1 MTAHHVDNEDVLMA
15 TPHINAK
22 AGDFAETILMPG
34 DPLRAKYIA
43 DTFLTDVEQVTDV
56 RNMFGYTGYYKGK
69 KISVMGSG
77 MGIPS
82 ASIYYK
88 ELITEYGVKNLI
100 RVGSCGAISADVK
113 VRDIVIGMGACTDS
127 KVNRMRFKDHDFAA
141 IADYGL
147 LENAVNAARDMN
159 QSVKIGNLFSADL
172 FYTPDPSM
180 FDVMEKYGVLGVE
193 MEAAGLYG
201 VCAEFGAKG
210 LAICTVSDHIRT
222 GEALDAEARQN
233 SFNEMIEV
241 ALNSV
246 L

>member
-1 MTAHHVDNEDVLMA
+1 M

-22 AGDFAETILMPG
+22 PGAFADVCLMPG

-43 DTFLTDVEQVTDV
+43 EKFLTGAELVTDV
-56 RNMFGYTGYYKGK
+56 RNMLGFTGTYQGK
-69 KISVMGSG
+69 SVSVMGSG

-100 RVGSCGAISADVK
+100 RVGSCGAISRDIK

-127 KVNRMRFKDHDFAA
+127 KVNRIRFKDHDFSA
-141 IADYGL
+141 IADYHL
-147 LENAVNAARDMN
+147 LENAVNAARSMN
-159 QSVKIGNLFSADL
+159 LPVKVGNLFSADL
-172 FYTPDPSM
+172 FYNPDATM
-180 FDVMEKYGVLGVE
+180 FDIMEKYGVLGVE

-201 VCAEFGAKG
+201 VCAEFGACG

-222 GEALDAEARQN
+222 GEALPPEDRQ
-233 SFNEMIEV
+233 STFDEMIEV
-241 ALNSV
+241 ALKS
-246 L
+246 LL